1 MWYTV
6 FTLLYFYHI
15 YALLE
20 IILHRIAIIP
30 NKVVWPFFVN
40 TDFHLQFL
48 SDVSVCVCVVQCL
61 LLCSISILDT
71 TRALTGRQLD
81 TYCKCN
87 GVDMASSCFGC
98 IIVSWLCAQIGL
110 SLGNISKPVG
120 ERPWYRVISNPAIL
134 SSSLLE
140 SFYTNLDRAC
150 SLSTVISSFTSKPL
164 TRIVTMTLY
173 IQKFYFLFIK
183 VIETYIKLDQ
193 TLIHVHLYKK

>member
-1 MWYTV
+1 M
-6 FTLLYFYHI
+6 
-15 YALLE
+15 LE
-20 IILHRIAIIP
+20 IILRRITIIP
-30 NKVVWPFFVN
+30 DKVADRSSLTRISIFGSCQ
-40 TDFHLQFL
+40 TL
-48 SDVSVCVCVVQCL
+48 VCVVQCL

-120 ERPWYRVISNPAIL
+120 ERPRHRVISNPTIL
-134 SSSLLE
+134 SSSLLG

-150 SLSTVISSFTSKPL
+150 SLSTVISSFISKPL
-164 TRIVTMTLY
+164 TDVVIMTLY
-173 IQKFYFLFIK
+173 SHFISFLLK
-183 VIETYIKLDQ
+183 R
-193 TLIHVHLYKK
+193 